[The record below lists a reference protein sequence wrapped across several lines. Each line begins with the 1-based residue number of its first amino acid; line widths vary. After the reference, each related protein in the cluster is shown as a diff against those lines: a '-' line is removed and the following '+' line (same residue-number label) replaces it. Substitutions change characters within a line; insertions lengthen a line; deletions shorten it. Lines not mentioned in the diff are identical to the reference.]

1 MNYLHHVSKHISSSH
16 GLSERKSPVRFFT
29 IAVFVVVLVVIYLMF
44 GTSIGNAIFGI
55 RDAVAPSR
63 DVSISLTPSAYDAR
77 LSALEIENNSL
88 KGLLVGAGVTLP
100 AHDELL
106 GDAERISRMRTS
118 AVDTASSEYVLV
130 ASTTAPDAMAG
141 VSQSTQRNA
150 TSSPEAGSADASVTV
165 GVQGE
170 SSVEGAGAE
179 GVQTGGA
186 GTGSLR
192 GEGASGGA
200 GASLPLVPISLSLKG
215 DEVIAS
221 VLVRPP
227 QTPFDALIVNVG
239 SEEGVSVG
247 DQVYAFT
254 GFPIGT
260 VIEVKEHRSTIMLL
274 SAPGTKT
281 EVLIGT
287 STQAV
292 TAEGKGGGNFF
303 LKLPKI
309 TEINVGDVVARTYLP
324 PEVLSTIETVDSKE
338 GEAYIYAYF
347 KLPVSLN
354 SLVYVLI
361 KKNTY

>member
-29 IAVFVVVLVVIYLMF
+29 IAVFVVVLVLIYLMF

-130 ASTTAPDAMAG
+130 ASTTAPDAMVN
-141 VSQSTQRNA
+141 VSQSVKRNA
-150 TSSPEAGSADASVTV
+150 TSSEVDGADTSAIAGTPSRSSAN
-165 GVQGE
+165 GVE
-170 SSVEGAGAE
+170 VEGAQTEETGA
-179 GVQTGGA
+179 
-186 GTGSLR
+186 GSLR
-192 GEGASGGA
+192 GEGTSGGA